1 MKTINKNLMI
11 LCLVA
16 MVAMIFVGCSKDKD
30 EPTVSGKIDAIVGTF
45 KGKMVIGGDAEYFNA
60 IITVSKVDDGKVK
73 ATVKTGEAYSRAT
86 AKTFPVQNIS
96 NIHISGQGPMGSI
109 TYKLDDKN
117 IQISTEAEAN
127 SDIEYFFQGTKQ

>member
-11 LCLVA
+11 LCLAAIVS
-16 MVAMIFVGCSKDKD
+16 MIFVGCSKDKN
-30 EPTVSGKIDAIVGTF
+30 EPIVSGKIDGIVGSF

-60 IITVSKVDDGKVK
+60 IVNVTKVDDGKVK

-86 AKTFPVQNIS
+86 AKTFPVQNVS

-117 IQISTEAEAN
+117 IQISTESEAS
-127 SDIEYFFQGTKQ
+127 SDVEFYFEGTKQ

>member
-1 MKTINKNLMI
+1 MI
-11 LCLVA
+11 LCLAAIVS
-16 MVAMIFVGCSKDKD
+16 MIFVGCSKDKN
-30 EPTVSGKIDAIVGTF
+30 EPIVSGKIDGIVGSF

-60 IITVSKVDDGKVK
+60 IVNVTKVDDGKVK

-86 AKTFPVQNIS
+86 AKTFPVQNVS

-117 IQISTEAEAN
+117 IQISTESEAS
-127 SDIEYFFQGTKQ
+127 SDVEFYFEGTKQ